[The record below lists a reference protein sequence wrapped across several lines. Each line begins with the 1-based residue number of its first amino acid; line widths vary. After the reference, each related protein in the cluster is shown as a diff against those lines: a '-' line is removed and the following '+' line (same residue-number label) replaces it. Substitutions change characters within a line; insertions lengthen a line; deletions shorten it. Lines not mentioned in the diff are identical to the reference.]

1 MLRNLAM
8 KERRGLFL
16 HLDRDLETQKGSA
29 AVVLNMGESSIYI
42 GYGEGASRRE
52 TLSQALVLDRSDS
65 STRAQ

>member
-42 GYGEGASRRE
+42 GYGE
-52 TLSQALVLDRSDS
+52 
-65 STRAQ
+65 